1 MSTTCVLVFV
11 CTSLLCSCWFFP
23 GCCPPWR
30 CDCSLVVPVVRNADA
45 LSFAQ
50 VEGTLANLA
59 NKVCVAG
66 CTLHDRLQCR
76 GVLRAVRASPLCGWY
91 SSPYLQSSVGA
102 DLAEGG
108 VEHYMVTLCRLA
120 YSLQARTN
128 SIAIEEMIGGTFTI
142 SNGGVFGSMM
152 GTPIINLPQVRVRC
166 CWLCCCSRPM
176 SWRLSVTAFDLR
188 C

>member
-1 MSTTCVLVFV
+1 MVVFV
-11 CTSLLCSCWFFP
+11 PIAVMFHVLIVCVDF
-23 GCCPPWR
+23 CPPWR

-50 VEGTLANLA
+50 VEGTLATLA

-66 CTLHDRLQCR
+66 CTLHVRLQCR
-76 GVLRAVRASPLCGWY
+76 GVLRAVRASPQCGWY